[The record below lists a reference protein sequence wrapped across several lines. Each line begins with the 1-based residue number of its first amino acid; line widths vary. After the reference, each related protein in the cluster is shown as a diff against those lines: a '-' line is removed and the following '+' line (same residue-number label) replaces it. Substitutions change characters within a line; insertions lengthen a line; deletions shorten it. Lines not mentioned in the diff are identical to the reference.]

1 MKHTKLRILS
11 ALLAVLMLLGLAACG
26 KAEPSDPNRIKI
38 GSYELFYKGAKI
50 MTDYDGNDAI
60 VVTLDYTNNSKEANS
75 YLWSFV
81 ETVKQNGTELT
92 GATIFLSEDS
102 FDTVTDSQFSEVAA
116 GETLEVQLAY
126 VLADLTSEVE
136 LQWEELLG
144 AKSGKLTID
153 PTTLTREEPEAAA
166 QSEDPADVDITD
178 TAAPAG
184 DALLDWW
191 NGDWYGWWTM
201 YGCYGYYEG
210 MDGMAWDVCGTVDIG
225 EDYMGTITLWDED
238 YTRDNAM
245 ASADVSLSEAG
256 TGEHGTVTSEGG
268 YFTDIPLEHA
278 DWIVD
283 PGLSDYEDLIW
294 ITGFYENGEDEFT
307 YEIYLRP
314 WGASWDDLSEDVQPL
329 YYFDWYLPLIEA
341 GAAMPDAIG
350 EGAPAASA
358 GTDTP
363 ASTGSG
369 DIPGGDGIVSDEA
382 VQKAWVYMSEVAKD
396 IYNTTYEELVE
407 YFGVDG
413 LFDKQEFSDVY
424 EANMRFYK
432 WISSTN
438 PHNFIYVNFL
448 EKEPGVYKISAYNT
462 SGFSGSEA
470 VEKYLDEVKA
480 EAAEADRAAAA
491 SAVMQDFS
499 MEVTDPSTDN
509 VITISTVLPESGWS
523 SDKDLIVENED
534 PDAFGAGAIQFKLR
548 QSVEK
553 LESNKDS
560 YKNLQEGEDRVIGG
574 ITFKSRTYEYIGYDW
589 IEFVA
594 QIDDTRALSI
604 GLTDLD
610 CFEGTMPDIILNNM
624 SFQ

>member
-1 MKHTKLRILS
+1 MKQTKLRILS
-11 ALLAVLMLLGLAACG
+11 ALLAVLLLLGLTACG
-26 KAEPSDPNRIKI
+26 KAEPSDPNRIQI

-60 VVTLDYTNNSKEANS
+60 VVTMDFTNNSKENTS
-75 YLWSFV
+75 YLWSFI
-81 ETVKQNGTELT
+81 ETATQNDAELT

-102 FDTVTDSQFSEVAA
+102 FETVTDSQFSEIAA

-126 VLADLTSEVE
+126 VLADLTSEVV
-136 LQWEELLG
+136 LQWEEFLG

-153 PTTLTREEPEAAA
+153 PSTLTREEAAA
-166 QSEDPADVDITD
+166 QPEDPADVDTTD

-201 YGCYGYYEG
+201 YGCYGSYEG
-210 MDGMAWDVCGTVDIG
+210 MDGMAWDVCGTIDIG
-225 EDYMGTITLWDED
+225 EDYTGTVTLWDED
-238 YTRDNAM
+238 YTKAEPM

-256 TGEHGTVTSEGG
+256 TGEYGTVTSEGG

-329 YYFDWYLPLIEA
+329 YYSDWYLTLIEA

-396 IYNTTYEELVE
+396 IYNTTYEELAE

-448 EKEPGVYKISAYNT
+448 EKEPGVYKISAFNT

-499 MEVTDPSTDN
+499 MEVKDPSTDN

-610 CFEGTMPDIILNNM
+610 CFEGTMPDIILNSM

>member
-1 MKHTKLRILS
+1 MKQTKLRILS

-144 AKSGKLTID
+144 SKSGKLTID
-153 PTTLTREEPEAAA
+153 PSTLTREEPEAAA
-166 QSEDPADVDITD
+166 QPEDPADVDITD

-256 TGEHGTVTSEGG
+256 TGEYGAVMSEGG

-396 IYNTTYEELVE
+396 IYNTTYEELAE

-499 MEVTDPSTDN
+499 MEVKDPSTDN

-610 CFEGTMPDIILNNM
+610 CFEGTMPDIILNSM

>member
-1 MKHTKLRILS
+1 MKQTKLRILS

-153 PTTLTREEPEAAA
+153 PSTLTREEDAA
-166 QSEDPADVDITD
+166 QPEDPADVDTTD

-184 DALLDWW
+184 DTLLDWW

-210 MDGMAWDVCGTVDIG
+210 MDGMAWDICGTIDIG
-225 EDYMGTITLWDED
+225 EDYTGTVTLWDED

-245 ASADVSLSEAG
+245 VIADVSLSEAG
-256 TGEHGTVTSEGG
+256 TGEHGAVMSEGG

-329 YYFDWYLPLIEA
+329 YYSDWYLPLIEA

-396 IYNTTYEELVE
+396 IYNTTYEELAE

-448 EKEPGVYKISAYNT
+448 EKEPGVYKVSAYNT

-499 MEVTDPSTDN
+499 MEVKDPSTDN

>member
-144 AKSGKLTID
+144 SKSGKLTID
-153 PTTLTREEPEAAA
+153 PTTLTREEPEATA

-210 MDGMAWDVCGTVDIG
+210 MDGMAWDICGTIDIG
-225 EDYMGTITLWDED
+225 EDYTGTVTLWDED

-245 ASADVSLSEAG
+245 VNADVSLSEAG
-256 TGEHGTVTSEGG
+256 TGEYGAVMSEGG

-448 EKEPGVYKISAYNT
+448 EKEPGVYKVSAYNT

-499 MEVTDPSTDN
+499 MEVKDPSTDN

>member
-1 MKHTKLRILS
+1 MKQTKLRILS

-26 KAEPSDPNRIKI
+26 KAEPSDPNRIQI

-60 VVTLDYTNNSKEANS
+60 VVTMDFTNNSKENTS
-75 YLWSFV
+75 YLWSFI
-81 ETVKQNGTELT
+81 ETATQNDAELT

-102 FDTVTDSQFSEVAA
+102 FETVTDSQFSEVAA

-144 AKSGKLTID
+144 TKSGKLTID
-153 PTTLTREEPEAAA
+153 PSTLTREEPEAAA
-166 QSEDPADVDITD
+166 QPEDPADVDTTD
-178 TAAPAG
+178 TTASQG

-191 NGDWYGWWTM
+191 NGEWYGWWTM

-256 TGEHGTVTSEGG
+256 TGEYGAVMSEGG

-350 EGAPAASA
+350 EGTPAASA

-396 IYNTTYEELVE
+396 IYNTTYEELAE

-448 EKEPGVYKISAYNT
+448 EKEPGVYKISAFNT

-499 MEVTDPSTDN
+499 MEVKDPSTDN

-610 CFEGTMPDIILNNM
+610 CFEGTMPDIILNSM

>member
-1 MKHTKLRILS
+1 MKQTKLRILS
-11 ALLAVLMLLGLAACG
+11 ALLAVLMLLGLTACG
-26 KAEPSDPNRIKI
+26 KAEPSDPNRIQI

-60 VVTLDYTNNSKEANS
+60 VVTMDFTNNSKENTS
-75 YLWSFV
+75 YLWSFI
-81 ETVKQNGTELT
+81 ETATQNDAELT

-102 FDTVTDSQFSEVAA
+102 FETVTDSQFSEVAA

-126 VLADLTSEVE
+126 VLADLTSEVV
-136 LQWEELLG
+136 LQWEEFLG

-153 PTTLTREEPEAAA
+153 PSTLTREEAAA
-166 QSEDPADVDITD
+166 QPEDPADVDTTD

-184 DALLDWW
+184 DTLLDWW

-225 EDYMGTITLWDED
+225 EDYTGTVTLWDED

-245 ASADVSLSEAG
+245 VIADVSLSEAG

-329 YYFDWYLPLIEA
+329 YYFDWYLPLIGA

-350 EGAPAASA
+350 ESAPAGGT
-358 GTDTP
+358 GTDAP
-363 ASTGSG
+363 APTGG
-369 DIPGGDGIVSDEA
+369 EDIPGGDGIVSDEA

-396 IYNTTYEELVE
+396 IYNTTYEELAE

-448 EKEPGVYKISAYNT
+448 EKEPGVYKISAFNT

-499 MEVTDPSTDN
+499 MEVKDPSTDN

-610 CFEGTMPDIILNNM
+610 CFEGTMPDIILNSM

>member
-1 MKHTKLRILS
+1 M
-11 ALLAVLMLLGLAACG
+11 
-26 KAEPSDPNRIKI
+26 
-38 GSYELFYKGAKI
+38 
-50 MTDYDGNDAI
+50 
-60 VVTLDYTNNSKEANS
+60 
-75 YLWSFV
+75 
-81 ETVKQNGTELT
+81 
-92 GATIFLSEDS
+92 
-102 FDTVTDSQFSEVAA
+102 
-116 GETLEVQLAY
+116 
-126 VLADLTSEVE
+126 
-136 LQWEELLG
+136 
-144 AKSGKLTID
+144 
-153 PTTLTREEPEAAA
+153 
-166 QSEDPADVDITD
+166 
-178 TAAPAG
+178 
-184 DALLDWW
+184 
-191 NGDWYGWWTM
+191 
-201 YGCYGYYEG
+201 
-210 MDGMAWDVCGTVDIG
+210 
-225 EDYMGTITLWDED
+225 
-238 YTRDNAM
+238 
-245 ASADVSLSEAG
+245 
-256 TGEHGTVTSEGG
+256 
-268 YFTDIPLEHA
+268 
-278 DWIVD
+278 
-283 PGLSDYEDLIW
+283 
-294 ITGFYENGEDEFT
+294 
-307 YEIYLRP
+307 
-314 WGASWDDLSEDVQPL
+314 
-329 YYFDWYLPLIEA
+329 
-341 GAAMPDAIG
+341 
-350 EGAPAASA
+350 
-358 GTDTP
+358 
-363 ASTGSG
+363 
-369 DIPGGDGIVSDEA
+369 
-382 VQKAWVYMSEVAKD
+382 QKAWVYMSEVAKD
-396 IYNTTYEELVE
+396 IYNTTYEELAE

-448 EKEPGVYKISAYNT
+448 EKEPGVYKISAFNT

-499 MEVTDPSTDN
+499 MEVKDPSTDN

>member
-1 MKHTKLRILS
+1 MKQTKLRILS

-201 YGCYGYYEG
+201 YGCYGSYEG
-210 MDGMAWDVCGTVDIG
+210 MDGMAWDVCGTIDIG
-225 EDYMGTITLWDED
+225 EDYTGTVTLWDED
-238 YTRDNAM
+238 YTKAEPM
-245 ASADVSLSEAG
+245 ASTDVSLSEAG
-256 TGEHGTVTSEGG
+256 TGEYGTVTSEGG

-329 YYFDWYLPLIEA
+329 YYSDWYLPLIEA

-396 IYNTTYEELVE
+396 IYNTTYEELAE

-448 EKEPGVYKISAYNT
+448 EKEPGVYKISAFNT

-499 MEVTDPSTDN
+499 MEVKDPSTDN

>member
-1 MKHTKLRILS
+1 MKQTKLRILS
-11 ALLAVLMLLGLAACG
+11 ALLAVLMLLGLTACG

-92 GATIFLSEDS
+92 DATIFLSEDS
-102 FDTVTDSQFSEVAA
+102 FETVTDSQFSEVAA

-126 VLADLTSEVE
+126 VLADLTSEVV
-136 LQWEELLG
+136 LQWEEFLG

-153 PTTLTREEPEAAA
+153 PSTLTREEAAA
-166 QSEDPADVDITD
+166 QPEDPADVDITE

-210 MDGMAWDVCGTVDIG
+210 MDGMAWDVCGTIDIG
-225 EDYMGTITLWDED
+225 EDYTGTVTLWDED

-245 ASADVSLSEAG
+245 VNADVSLSEAG

-396 IYNTTYEELVE
+396 IYNTTYEELAE

-448 EKEPGVYKISAYNT
+448 EKEPGVYKISAFNT

-499 MEVTDPSTDN
+499 MEVKDPSTDN

-610 CFEGTMPDIILNNM
+610 CFEGTMPDIILNSM

>member
-1 MKHTKLRILS
+1 MKQTKLRILS

-60 VVTLDYTNNSKEANS
+60 VVTLDYTNNSKEANA

-92 GATIFLSEDS
+92 DATIFLSEDS

-144 AKSGKLTID
+144 TKSGKLTID

-245 ASADVSLSEAG
+245 VNADVSLSEAG
-256 TGEHGTVTSEGG
+256 TGEYGTVTSEGG

-350 EGAPAASA
+350 EGTPAASA

-448 EKEPGVYKISAYNT
+448 EKEPGVYKISAFNT

-499 MEVTDPSTDN
+499 MEVKDPSTDN

>member
-1 MKHTKLRILS
+1 MKQTKLRILS

-26 KAEPSDPNRIKI
+26 KAEPSDPNRIQI

-60 VVTLDYTNNSKEANS
+60 VVTMDFTNNSKENTS
-75 YLWSFV
+75 YLWSFI
-81 ETVKQNGTELT
+81 ETATQNDAELT

-102 FDTVTDSQFSEVAA
+102 FETVTDSQFSEVAA

-144 AKSGKLTID
+144 SKSGKLTID
-153 PTTLTREEPEAAA
+153 PTTLTREEPEATA
-166 QSEDPADVDITD
+166 QPEDPADVDITD
-178 TAAPAG
+178 TSAPAG

-201 YGCYGYYEG
+201 YGCYGSYEG
-210 MDGMAWDVCGTVDIG
+210 MDGMAWDVCGTIDIG
-225 EDYMGTITLWDED
+225 EDYTGTVTLWDED
-238 YTRDNAM
+238 YTKAEPM

-256 TGEHGTVTSEGG
+256 TGEYGTVTSEGG

-350 EGAPAASA
+350 EGTPAASA

-448 EKEPGVYKISAYNT
+448 EKEPGVYKISAFNT

-499 MEVTDPSTDN
+499 MEVKDPSTDN

-624 SFQ
+624 QFQ

>member
-1 MKHTKLRILS
+1 MKT
-11 ALLAVLMLLGLAACG
+11 
-26 KAEPSDPNRIKI
+26 
-38 GSYELFYKGAKI
+38 AK
-50 MTDYDGNDAI
+50 M
-60 VVTLDYTNNSKEANS
+60 NSPMK
-75 YLWSFV
+75 
-81 ETVKQNGTELT
+81 
-92 GATIFLSEDS
+92 
-102 FDTVTDSQFSEVAA
+102 
-116 GETLEVQLAY
+116 
-126 VLADLTSEVE
+126 
-136 LQWEELLG
+136 
-144 AKSGKLTID
+144 
-153 PTTLTREEPEAAA
+153 
-166 QSEDPADVDITD
+166 
-178 TAAPAG
+178 
-184 DALLDWW
+184 
-191 NGDWYGWWTM
+191 
-201 YGCYGYYEG
+201 
-210 MDGMAWDVCGTVDIG
+210 
-225 EDYMGTITLWDED
+225 
-238 YTRDNAM
+238 
-245 ASADVSLSEAG
+245 
-256 TGEHGTVTSEGG
+256 
-268 YFTDIPLEHA
+268 
-278 DWIVD
+278 
-283 PGLSDYEDLIW
+283 
-294 ITGFYENGEDEFT
+294 
-307 YEIYLRP
+307 IYLRP

-448 EKEPGVYKISAYNT
+448 EKEPGVYKISAFNT

-499 MEVTDPSTDN
+499 MEVKDPSTDN

-574 ITFKSRTYEYIGYDW
+574 ITFKSRTYEYIGYNW

-624 SFQ
+624 QFQ

>member
-1 MKHTKLRILS
+1 MKQTKLRILS

-26 KAEPSDPNRIKI
+26 KAEPSDPNKIKI
-38 GSYELFYKGAKI
+38 GPYELFYKGAKI

-92 GATIFLSEDS
+92 DATIFLSEDS

-256 TGEHGTVTSEGG
+256 TGEYGAVMSEGG

-314 WGASWDDLSEDVQPL
+314 WGATWDDLSEDVQPL
-329 YYFDWYLPLIEA
+329 YYSDWYLPLIEA

-396 IYNTTYEELVE
+396 IYNTTYEELAE

-499 MEVTDPSTDN
+499 MEVKDPSTDN

>member
-1 MKHTKLRILS
+1 MKQTKLRILS

-144 AKSGKLTID
+144 SKSGKLTID
-153 PTTLTREEPEAAA
+153 PTTLTREEDAA
-166 QSEDPADVDITD
+166 QPEDPADVDTTD

-184 DALLDWW
+184 DTLLDWW

-210 MDGMAWDVCGTVDIG
+210 MDGMAWDICGTIDIG
-225 EDYMGTITLWDED
+225 EDYTGTVTLWDED

-256 TGEHGTVTSEGG
+256 TGEYGAVMSEGG

-329 YYFDWYLPLIEA
+329 YYSDWYLPLIEA

-396 IYNTTYEELVE
+396 IYNTTYEELAE

-448 EKEPGVYKISAYNT
+448 EKEPGVYKISAFNT

-499 MEVTDPSTDN
+499 MEVKDPSTDN

>member
-102 FDTVTDSQFSEVAA
+102 FDTVTDSQFSEVAP
-116 GETLEVQLAY
+116 GETSEVQLAY
-126 VLADLTSEVE
+126 VLTDLTSEVE

-144 AKSGKLTID
+144 AKSGKPTID

-201 YGCYGYYEG
+201 YGCYGSYEG
-210 MDGMAWDVCGTVDIG
+210 MDGMAWDVCGTIDIG
-225 EDYMGTITLWDED
+225 EDYTGTVTLWDED
-238 YTRDNAM
+238 YTKAEPM

-256 TGEHGTVTSEGG
+256 TGEYGTVTSEGG

-499 MEVTDPSTDN
+499 MEVKDPSTDN

>member
-1 MKHTKLRILS
+1 MKQTKLRILS
-11 ALLAVLMLLGLAACG
+11 ALLAVLLLLGLAACG
-26 KAEPSDPNRIKI
+26 KAEPSDPNKIKI
-38 GSYELFYKGAKI
+38 GPYELFYKGAKI

-102 FDTVTDSQFSEVAA
+102 FDTVTDSQFSEVAP
-116 GETLEVQLAY
+116 GETSEVQLAY
-126 VLADLTSEVE
+126 VLTDLTSEVE

-201 YGCYGYYEG
+201 YGCYGSYEG
-210 MDGMAWDVCGTVDIG
+210 MDGMAWDVCGTIDIG
-225 EDYMGTITLWDED
+225 EDYTGTVTLWDED
-238 YTRDNAM
+238 YTKAEPM

-256 TGEHGTVTSEGG
+256 TGEYGTVTSEGG

-499 MEVTDPSTDN
+499 MEVKDPSTDN

>member
-201 YGCYGYYEG
+201 YGCYGSYEG
-210 MDGMAWDVCGTVDIG
+210 MDGMAWDVCGTIDIG
-225 EDYMGTITLWDED
+225 EDYTGTVTLWDED
-238 YTRDNAM
+238 YTKAEPM

-256 TGEHGTVTSEGG
+256 TGEYGTVTSEGG

-396 IYNTTYEELVE
+396 IYNTTYEELAE

-448 EKEPGVYKISAYNT
+448 EKEPGVYKISAFNT

-499 MEVTDPSTDN
+499 MEVKDPSTDN

>member
-1 MKHTKLRILS
+1 MKQTKLRILS
-11 ALLAVLMLLGLAACG
+11 ALLAVLLLLGLAACG
-26 KAEPSDPNRIKI
+26 KAEPSDPNRIQI

-60 VVTLDYTNNSKEANS
+60 VVTLDYTNNSKEANA

-102 FDTVTDSQFSEVAA
+102 FDTVTDSQFSEVAP
-116 GETLEVQLAY
+116 GETSEVQLAY
-126 VLADLTSEVE
+126 VLTDLTSEVE

-144 AKSGKLTID
+144 AKSGKITID

-166 QSEDPADVDITD
+166 QSEDPADVDTTD

-201 YGCYGYYEG
+201 YGCYGSYEG
-210 MDGMAWDVCGTVDIG
+210 MDGMAWDVCGTIDIG
-225 EDYMGTITLWDED
+225 EDYTGTVTLWDED

-245 ASADVSLSEAG
+245 VNADVSLSEAG

-329 YYFDWYLPLIEA
+329 YYSDWYLPLIEA

-396 IYNTTYEELVE
+396 IYNTTYEELAE

-448 EKEPGVYKISAYNT
+448 EKEPGVYKISAFNT

-499 MEVTDPSTDN
+499 MEVKDPSTDN

-574 ITFKSRTYEYIGYDW
+574 ITFKSRTYEYIGYNW